1 MNMDVSQMSSAA
13 SALQNQRTG
22 DAVGVS
28 VLKKAMESEAKGAQQ
43 LINSLPQP
51 QKPTDPTATLG
62 RNINVK
68 A

>member
-1 MNMDVSQMSSAA
+1 MDVSQVSSAV
-13 SALQNQRTG
+13 SALQNQKTG

-28 VLKKAMESEAKGAQQ
+28 VLKKALESQSQGAQQ

-51 QKPTDPTATLG
+51 QKPADPTATLG
-62 RNINVK
+62 RNIDVK